1 MITKYN
7 NSAVFLHWIIGFL
20 LLFLLMTGTFIL
32 SEIPNTLEK
41 IGNFRIHM
49 ILGIVV
55 TILSVIRIVNII
67 KSKKP
72 EDLQMSK
79 LRLKLMKIN
88 HILIYIVVIAIGV
101 SGILLAKTS
110 SLGEIV
116 FFGANHELYDSFKDF
131 TVGKIHGFLTKVLI
145 FLIIT
150 HILGVVSYSIKN
162 KINITKRMWF
172 K

>member
-20 LLFLLMTGTFIL
+20 LIFLLITGTFVL

-49 ILGIVV
+49 ILGILIS
-55 TILSVIRIVNII
+55 ILSVIRIVNII

-88 HILIYIVVIAIGV
+88 HVLIYVVVIAIGV
-101 SGILLAKTS
+101 SGILLAKSTG
-110 SLGEIV
+110 LGDIV
-116 FFGANHELYDSFKDF
+116 FFGSNNEIYESFKDYSF
-131 TVGKIHGFLTKVLI
+131 GKIHGFLTKVLL
-145 FLIIT
+145 FLIAT